1 MRLFAVASLLSFA
14 AFAAQANPVNLVANG
29 DFETGTF
36 SGWTKSGNTSLS
48 DVISNTVTS
57 NHSFVWR
64 IGATGS
70 AAVISQFLGTV
81 AGSLYTLEFDLYNT
95 ASSGTAGA
103 VAFTA
108 SFDGDLVF
116 STANLAYNW
125 THFTFTDLV
134 ADSNSTK
141 LSFSGRNDPS
151 FYRLDNVRVTL
162 QQAANAVPEPAAL
175 ALALA
180 GLGLMAGVARRQ
192 RG

>member
-1 MRLFAVASLLSFA
+1 MRQLALASLFSLA

-29 DFETGTF
+29 DFQTGNF

-48 DVISNTVTS
+48 DIIANTVTS
-57 NHSFVWR
+57 NHSYVWR
-64 IGATGS
+64 VGATGS
-70 AAVISQFLGTV
+70 AAVISQFLSTV
-81 AGSLYTLEFDLYNT
+81 AGEMYTLEFDLYNT
-95 ASSGTAGA
+95 ATSGA

-134 ADSNSTK
+134 ADSDSTK

-175 ALALA
+175 ALALV